1 MNKTYKHIGYYN
13 DVDDCKA
20 LFAESPEEIV
30 NYIACGF
37 GNFHSVNGDD
47 DTDVIWG
54 DEHDML
60 LFQKSADER
69 YIVRYERGKGIEG
82 WYIDVYQLREEE
94 PDNRVEEYC
103 GHCDTYVMLEN
114 ELKVQ
119 ICPNCGRAIVPCS
132 ICPMLDYDNYPLMKC
147 SSCPLAKLCEE
158 TNKESKDNK
167 PQYVGEQYT
176 PEELVAFFDEL
187 DDTQLQLGV
196 HITIPQNLDDECD
209 EELYFHY
216 SILYKAVVLYDVNQ
230 HGKAFTW
237 SGKNIPPHMLR
248 EALYNICG
256 REVPILYV
264 RPDFIKYKVLD

>member
-13 DVDDCKA
+13 DVDDCKF
-20 LFAESPEEIV
+20 LFAESPEYIV

-60 LFQKSADER
+60 LFQKTADER
-69 YIVRYERGKGIEG
+69 YIVRYERGNGIEG

-103 GHCDTYVMLEN
+103 GECDTYVMLEN

-119 ICPNCGRAIVPCS
+119 KCPNCGKAIVPCS
-132 ICPMLDYDNYPLMKC
+132 ALCPMLFGDYSHLQNC
-147 SSCPLAKLCEE
+147 SSCPLATLCEE
-158 TNKESKDNK
+158 TNKTNKESKDDK
-167 PQYVGEQYT
+167 PQYDGEQYT
-176 PEELVAFFDEL
+176 PEELVALFDEL

-196 HITIPQNLDDECD
+196 HITIPQNHNDECD

-216 SILYKAVVLYDVNQ
+216 NILYEAVVLFDVSQ

-248 EALYNICG
+248 EALYNMCG
-256 REVPILYV
+256 REVQTLYV
-264 RPDFIKYKVLD
+264 RPDFMK